1 MNTTINVTPN
11 ATESTLMSLL
21 NTEYNMNKVADFVH
35 MKESRT
41 IDSRQINI
49 STYDTICT
57 VEETTVTDETFTLIE
72 GRYADECEH
81 DTAYHY
87 IYLKCNVEGWRV
99 RIFVNSKGTITEI
112 KEICT
117 ADQMVEILRS
127 SMIGKPYDE
136 LAVRKI
142 LSLEDK
148 GETAVDTAVDTV
160 EGCATLDD
168 GKEYRCIG
176 YYIQVEEA
184 KGIKIII
191 DDNNIVSAV
200 ETLTMNN

>member
-1 MNTTINVTPN
+1 MNITSNV
-11 ATESTLMSLL
+11 TESTLMSLL
-21 NTEYNMNKVADFVH
+21 NTEYNMSKVADFVH

-41 IDSRQINI
+41 IDSRHINI

-57 VEETTVTDETFTLIE
+57 VEETTVTDDTFTLIE

-87 IYLKCNVEGWRV
+87 IYLNCNEEGWRV
-99 RIFVNSKGTITEI
+99 RIIVNSKGIITEI

-117 ADQMVEILRS
+117 ADQMVATLRS

-136 LAVRKI
+136 LAVRKT
-142 LSLEDK
+142 LALEDK
-148 GETAVDTAVDTV
+148 GETAVDTV

-168 GKEYRCIG
+168 DGKEYRCIG
-176 YYIQVEEA
+176 YYVQVEEA
-184 KGIKIII
+184 KGIKVII

>member
-1 MNTTINVTPN
+1 MNTTGNVTTN
-11 ATESTLMSLL
+11 ATVSTLMSLL
-21 NTEYNMNKVADFVH
+21 NAEYNMNKVADYVH

-41 IDSRQINI
+41 IDSRYINI

-87 IYLKCNVEGWRV
+87 IYLNCNVEGWRV
-99 RIFVNSKGTITEI
+99 RIIVNSKGTIAEI

-142 LSLEDK
+142 LLLEDK
-148 GETAVDTAVDTV
+148 GETAVDTV
-160 EGCATLDD
+160 EGCATLND

-176 YYIQVEEA
+176 YYVQVEEA
-184 KGIKIII
+184 KGIKVIL
-191 DDNNIVSAV
+191 DDNDIVSAV

>member
-1 MNTTINVTPN
+1 M
-11 ATESTLMSLL
+11 
-21 NTEYNMNKVADFVH
+21 
-35 MKESRT
+35 
-41 IDSRQINI
+41 
-49 STYDTICT
+49 
-57 VEETTVTDETFTLIE
+57 
-72 GRYADECEH
+72 
-81 DTAYHY
+81 
-87 IYLKCNVEGWRV
+87 
-99 RIFVNSKGTITEI
+99 NSKGTIAEI

-142 LSLEDK
+142 LLLEDK
-148 GETAVDTAVDTV
+148 GETAVDTV

-168 GKEYRCIG
+168 GKEYRYIG
-176 YYIQVEEA
+176 YYVQVEEA
-184 KGIKIII
+184 KGIKVIL

>member
-1 MNTTINVTPN
+1 MNTTSNVTTN
-11 ATESTLMSLL
+11 ATVSTLMSLL
-21 NTEYNMNKVADFVH
+21 NAEYNMNKVADYVH

-41 IDSRQINI
+41 IDSRYINI

-87 IYLKCNVEGWRV
+87 IYLNCNVEGWRV
-99 RIFVNSKGTITEI
+99 RIIVNSKGTIAEI

-142 LSLEDK
+142 LLLEDK
-148 GETAVDTAVDTV
+148 GENCSRYCRRLCYA
-160 EGCATLDD
+160 G
-168 GKEYRCIG
+168 
-176 YYIQVEEA
+176 
-184 KGIKIII
+184 
-191 DDNNIVSAV
+191 
-200 ETLTMNN
+200 

>member
-1 MNTTINVTPN
+1 MNTTSNVTSN
-11 ATESTLMSLL
+11 ATKSTLMSLL
-21 NTEYNMNKVADFVH
+21 NTEYNMSKVADFVH

-41 IDSRQINI
+41 IGSRHINI
-49 STYDTICT
+49 STYDTTCT
-57 VEETTVTDETFTLIE
+57 IEETTVTDESFTLIE

-87 IYLKCNVEGWRV
+87 IYLNCNVEGWRD
-99 RIFVNSKGTITEI
+99 RIFVNSKGIITEI
-112 KEICT
+112 REICT
-117 ADQMVEILRS
+117 ADQTVETLRGN
-127 SMIGKPYDE
+127 MIGKPYDE

-148 GETAVDTAVDTV
+148 GETAVDTV

-176 YYIQVEEA
+176 YYVQVEEA
-184 KGIKIII
+184 KGIKVII